1 MRVNKT
7 IGLPCK
13 LQNILLRESL
23 ITIYK
28 SLIRPYLDCG
38 DIIYDGAYNSSFDQN
53 IESIQ
58 CKVRL
63 RVQLEEL

>member
-1 MRVNKT
+1 MKVNKT
-7 IGLPCK
+7 IGLPFK

-28 SLIRPYLDCG
+28 SFITRYLDYE
-38 DIIYDGAYNSSFDQN
+38 DIIYDGAYNSSFYQN

-63 RVQLEEL
+63 RVRLEEL

>member
-1 MRVNKT
+1 MKVNKT

-28 SLIRPYLDCG
+28 SFIRPYLDYG
-38 DIIYDGAYNSSFDQN
+38 DIIYDGAYNSTFDQN
-53 IESIQ
+53 IESI
-58 CKVRL
+58 
-63 RVQLEEL
+63 